1 MIDLQEHTNFQDL
14 EPKLAVKN
22 HYNNENNLIK
32 KFQVD
37 RQLWKH
43 DYSPSDKLVNNAGIW
58 SSMDNWKL
66 PPDDSPGV
74 IKNLKTN
81 KVLTVMNDAITP
93 GSKVTEEEDRN
104 SGGQQWNIEGKKLFS
119 KGHQK
124 WSISRQKR
132 N

>member
-1 MIDLQEHTNFQDL
+1 
-14 EPKLAVKN
+14 
-22 HYNNENNLIK
+22 
-32 KFQVD
+32 
-37 RQLWKH
+37 
-43 DYSPSDKLVNNAGIW
+43 
-58 SSMDNWKL
+58 MDNWKL

-74 IKNLKTN
+74 IKNLRTN

-93 GSKVTEEEDRN
+93 GTKVIEEEDRN
-104 SGGQQWNIEGKKLFS
+104 SGGQQWNVEGKKLLS